1 MQDNNQAPLAAS
13 HILAP
18 PGKAT
23 HFGLIS
29 PERTET
35 RLTKKPLFVSLA
47 AAIILASTILVF
59 SASAET
65 PGNVAYQK
73 AMLAL
78 INRQFPEAI
87 ASFAKLMTSDPAMS
101 DKIALPYAEA
111 LLGLADNLRKN
122 DPKQAIVLFKKALQ
136 LDPRSV
142 RAHFQLGLVLTSQK
156 DYAAAIES
164 YQKAIALNPKFPD
177 SFFNLGFV
185 YAVSKNYVKAEE
197 MYDRTVALKPDY
209 LDEALFN
216 LALIQGKQDKKEQSL
231 ANLKKA
237 LTVNPKNQSV
247 QNYLKKLQ
255 GVSAE

>member
-1 MQDNNQAPLAAS
+1 MQDNIEAPLAVS
-13 HILAP
+13 HTLAL
-18 PGKAT
+18 PGEAT
-23 HFGLIS
+23 PFGLI
-29 PERTET
+29 
-35 RLTKKPLFVSLA
+35 KKLLFVSLA

-59 SASAET
+59 SASVET
-65 PGNVAYQK
+65 PGNVGYQK

-87 ASFAKLMTSDPAMS
+87 SSFAKLQTSYPAMS
-101 DKIALPYAEA
+101 DKITLPYAEA
-111 LLGLADNLRKN
+111 LLGHADNLRKN
-122 DPKQAIVLFKKALQ
+122 DPKQAIVLLRKALQ

-156 DYAAAIES
+156 DYVAAIES

-177 SFFNLGFV
+177 TFFNLGFV
-185 YAVSKNYVKAEE
+185 YAVSKNYAKAEE
-197 MYDRTVALKPDY
+197 MYDQAIALKPDY

-216 LALIQGKQDKKEQSL
+216 LAIIQDKQNKKEQSL

-247 QNYLKKLQ
+247 QNYLKKTQ